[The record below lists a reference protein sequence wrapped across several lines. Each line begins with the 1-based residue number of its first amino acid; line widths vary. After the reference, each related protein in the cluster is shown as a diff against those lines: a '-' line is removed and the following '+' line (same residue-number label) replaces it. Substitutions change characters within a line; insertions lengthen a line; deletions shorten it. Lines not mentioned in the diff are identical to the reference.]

1 MNTEAPLW
9 GIIGYLITPFSDD
22 GSVDVATLAR
32 LTDRM
37 IESGVHGVAPLGST
51 GCLPYLS
58 DEEREAVAE
67 TVCGRAK
74 GRVPTL
80 VGVSSLTTE
89 GTIRHARFAEKAGA
103 AAIMVLPMSYW
114 KLSDEEIFRHYER
127 VAGAV
132 SVPVM
137 AYNNPATGGI
147 DMKPEFLA
155 RLLEISNVTMVKES
169 TGDIGRM
176 VKLMQLTDG
185 QAAVYNGHNPM
196 ALAAFAV
203 GAKGWTTASAH
214 LVPRLVVEFYEA
226 VAERQDLN
234 AARALF
240 MRLQPLLDFIVKGGL
255 PRTVAAGI
263 EILGTDVGPLRAP
276 LLPISNGDRAT
287 LRGLLGAFLDVADE
301 SRHV

>member
-9 GIIGYLITPFSDD
+9 GIIGYLITPFAAD
-22 GSVDVATLAR
+22 GAVDVEMLAR

-37 IESGVHGVAPLGST
+37 IEGGVHGVAPLGST

-58 DEEREAVAE
+58 DGEREAVTE
-67 TVCGRAK
+67 IVCGRAK
-74 GRVPTL
+74 GRVPVL
-80 VGVSSLTTE
+80 VGVSSLTTD
-89 GTIRHARFAEKAGA
+89 GTVHHARFAEKAGA
-103 AAIMVLPMSYW
+103 AAVMVLPVSYW
-114 KLSDEEIFRHYER
+114 KLTDEEIFRHYER
-127 VAGAV
+127 VADAV

-155 RLLEISNVTMVKES
+155 RLLEISNITMVKES

-176 VKLMQLTDG
+176 VKLLQLTDG

-226 VAERQDLN
+226 VVERGDLN
-234 AARALF
+234 AARQQFL
-240 MRLQPLLDFIVKGGL
+240 RLQPLLDFIVKGGL
-255 PRTVAAGI
+255 PRTVAAG
-263 EILGTDVGPLRAP
+263 LGMLGSDVGPLRAP
-276 LLPISNGDRAT
+276 LLPISNDDRAT
-287 LRGLLGAFLDVADE
+287 LRGLLGDLLDIEDE
-301 SRHV
+301 S

>member
-9 GIIGYLITPFSDD
+9 GIIGYLITPFGAD
-22 GSVDVATLAR
+22 GAVDVEMLAR

-37 IESGVHGVAPLGST
+37 IEGGVHGVAPLGST

-58 DEEREAVAE
+58 DGEREAVTE
-67 TVCGRAK
+67 IVCGRAK
-74 GRVPTL
+74 GRVPVL
-80 VGVSSLTTE
+80 VGVSSLTTD
-89 GTIRHARFAEKAGA
+89 GTVHHARFAEKAGA
-103 AAIMVLPMSYW
+103 AAVMVLPVSYW
-114 KLSDEEIFRHYER
+114 KLTDEEIFRHYER
-127 VAGAV
+127 VADAV

-155 RLLEISNVTMVKES
+155 RLLEISNITMVKES

-176 VKLMQLTDG
+176 VKLLQLTDG

-226 VAERQDLN
+226 VVERGDLN
-234 AARALF
+234 AARQQFL
-240 MRLQPLLDFIVKGGL
+240 RLQPLLDFIVKGGL
-255 PRTVAAGI
+255 PRTVAAG
-263 EILGTDVGPLRAP
+263 LGMLGSDVGPLRAP
-276 LLPISNGDRAT
+276 LLPISNDDRAT
-287 LRGLLGAFLDVADE
+287 LRGLLGDLLDIEDE
-301 SRHV
+301 S

>member
-9 GIIGYLITPFSDD
+9 GIIGYLITPFADD
-22 GSVDVATLAR
+22 GAVDVEMLAR

-37 IESGVHGVAPLGST
+37 IEGGVHGVAPLGST

-58 DEEREAVAE
+58 DEEREAVTE

-74 GRVPTL
+74 GRVPVL
-80 VGVSSLTTE
+80 VGVSSLTTD
-89 GTIRHARFAEKAGA
+89 GTIHHARFAEKAGA
-103 AAIMVLPMSYW
+103 AAVMVLPVSYW
-114 KLSDEEIFRHYER
+114 KLTDDEIFRHYER

-155 RLLEISNVTMVKES
+155 RLMEISNITMVKES

-185 QAAVYNGHNPM
+185 GAAIYNGHNPM

-226 VAERQDLN
+226 VAERDDLS
-234 AARALF
+234 AARPLF

-255 PRTVAAGI
+255 PRTVAAG
-263 EILGTDVGPLRAP
+263 LGMLGSDVGPLRAP
-276 LLPISNGDRAT
+276 LLPISNEDRAT
-287 LRGLLGAFLDVADE
+287 LGGLLGDLLDIEDE
-301 SRHV
+301 SKHA

>member
-9 GIIGYLITPFSDD
+9 GIIGYLITPFADD
-22 GSVDVATLAR
+22 GAVDVDMLAR

-37 IESGVHGVAPLGST
+37 IEGGVHGVAPLGST

-58 DEEREAVAE
+58 DREREAVTE

-74 GRVPTL
+74 GSVPVL

-89 GTIRHARFAEKAGA
+89 GTIHHARFAEKAGA
-103 AAIMVLPMSYW
+103 AAVMVLPVSYW
-114 KLSDEEIFRHYER
+114 KLTDDEIFRHYER

-155 RLLEISNVTMVKES
+155 RLMEISNITMVKES

-185 QAAVYNGHNPM
+185 RAAIYNGHNPM

-226 VAERQDLN
+226 VAERHDLS

-240 MRLQPLLDFIVKGGL
+240 MDLQPLLDFIVKGGL
-255 PRTVAAGI
+255 PRTVAAG
-263 EILGTDVGPLRAP
+263 LGMLGSDVGPLRAP
-276 LLPISNGDRAT
+276 LLPIPDEDRAT
-287 LRGLLGAFLDVADE
+287 LRGLLGDLLDIEDE
-301 SRHV
+301 SKHG

>member
-9 GIIGYLITPFSDD
+9 GIIGYLITPFAAD
-22 GSVDVATLAR
+22 GAVDVEMLAR

-37 IESGVHGVAPLGST
+37 IEGGVHGVAPLGST

-58 DEEREAVAE
+58 DGEREAVTE
-67 TVCGRAK
+67 TVCGCAK
-74 GRVPTL
+74 GRVPVL
-80 VGVSSLTTE
+80 VGVSSLTTD
-89 GTIRHARFAEKAGA
+89 GTIHHARFAEKAGA
-103 AAIMVLPMSYW
+103 AAVMVLPVSYW
-114 KLSDEEIFRHYER
+114 KLTDDEIFRHYER

-155 RLLEISNVTMVKES
+155 RLMEISNITMVKES

-185 QAAVYNGHNPM
+185 RAAIYNGHNPM

-214 LVPRLVVEFYEA
+214 LVPRLVVEFHEA
-226 VAERQDLN
+226 VVERDDLS

-255 PRTVAAGI
+255 PRTVAAG
-263 EILGTDVGPLRAP
+263 LGMLGSDVGPLRAP
-276 LLPISNGDRAT
+276 LLPIPDEDRAI
-287 LRGLLGAFLDVADE
+287 LRGLLGDLLDIEDE
-301 SRHV
+301 S